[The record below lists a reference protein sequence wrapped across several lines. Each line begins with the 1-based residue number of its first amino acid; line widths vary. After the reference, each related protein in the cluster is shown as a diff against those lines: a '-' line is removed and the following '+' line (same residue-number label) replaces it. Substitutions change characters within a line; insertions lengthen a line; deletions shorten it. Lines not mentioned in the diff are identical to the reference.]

1 MLGLP
6 KLYLNLVLSRRTLKR
21 IFFRGGGRWWLYKTV
36 RPCKACYM
44 YFTLQKKSL
53 ARRKRI
59 AQDINMSIQTLNVV
73 KDALGSNLML

>member
-1 MLGLP
+1 MVVIE
-6 KLYLNLVLSRRTLKR
+6 NSQ
-21 IFFRGGGRWWLYKTV
+21 
-36 RPCKACYM
+36 
-44 YFTLQKKSL
+44 TLQSMPYVLYSSKKSL